1 MAGIW
6 LSEVTGLSM
15 IPPAVRIV
23 SDDFQTA
30 LLGYDHKTV
39 PLLNAREVRIEM
51 SDKHVR
57 FSRYLRYS
65 YLKRL
70 KNLY

>member
-1 MAGIW
+1 M
-6 LSEVTGLSM
+6 
-15 IPPAVRIV
+15 RIV

-57 FSRYLRYS
+57 FARYRRYS